1 MENYTV
7 IRAHGD
13 YAEGDTREADPRE
26 VAHLVGKCLVK
37 MEAEPKNK
45 AAKPVKNK
53 GAK

>member
-26 VAHLVGKCLVK
+26 VSHLVGNCLVK
-37 MEAEPKNK
+37 MGPEAKNK
-45 AAKPVKNK
+45 AEKPLKNK